1 MLGMGDRGGQPRGRV
16 GEINFTRQIP
26 NFLAVMGAQQDR
38 TGIAGAV
45 AERERRSSEAE
56 DRPDNDDE
64 KPVIVEDAEAQPS
77 SSKRA
82 HPVVHASG
90 SLRFKGDDGDSSAS
104 SRFRESAHSKVM
116 EVQRSASE
124 VQEETRDGGVGA
136 RHTFVSVG
144 GPRNDAKKKRKHEG
158 GPAALK
164 NKKLLSFDE
173 DDDGA

>member
-1 MLGMGDRGGQPRGRV
+1 
-16 GEINFTRQIP
+16 
-26 NFLAVMGAQQDR
+26 
-38 TGIAGAV
+38 
-45 AERERRSSEAE
+45 
-56 DRPDNDDE
+56 
-64 KPVIVEDAEAQPS
+64 
-77 SSKRA
+77 
-82 HPVVHASG
+82 
-90 SLRFKGDDGDSSAS
+90 
-104 SRFRESAHSKVM
+104 M